1 MNSKIQSFNPSI
13 LQSFSPSFLQSFN
26 PSVLMKLLLLETA
39 TEICSVALSKGNEII
54 ASVSSNKGNSHTEN
68 LFSFI
73 EQVLTEGNSN
83 ISELDG
89 VVLSIGPG
97 SYTGLRIGAS
107 AAKGICYALNIPLIG
122 IFTLQ
127 SIVFGAI
134 LQQKE
139 KEKEKLLY
147 CPMIDARRMEVF
159 TALFNEKGE
168 IITEVENKIIDENAF
183 INELEN
189 NLIYFCGNGMPKCKS
204 LLQHKN
210 AYFIETP
217 LVAENMLIPALLKL
231 ENKQFEDAV
240 YFEPFYFKEYVA
252 KKSGV
257 KGL

>member
-1 MNSKIQSFNPSI
+1 MAI
-13 LQSFSPSFLQSFN
+13 
-26 PSVLMKLLLLETA
+26 KLIFFETA
-39 TEICSVALSKGNEII
+39 TEICSVTLSYDTKII

-68 LFSFI
+68 LFPFI
-73 EQVLTEGNSN
+73 EEVLKAGNCK

-122 IFTLQ
+122 ISTLQ

-134 LQQKE
+134 HLQKE
-139 KEKEKLLY
+139 KEMLY

-168 IITEVENKIIDENAF
+168 IITEVENKIIDEHSF
-183 INELEN
+183 TKELEN
-189 NLIYFCGNGMPKCKS
+189 NLICFCGNGMPKCKP

-210 AYFIETP
+210 AYFTEAP
-217 LVAENMLIPALLKL
+217 LVAENMLVPALFKF
-231 ENKQFEDAV
+231 ENKQFEDVA
-240 YFEPFYFKEYVA
+240 YFEPYYFKEYVA